1 MHTQGHHYI
10 RSARGR
16 RGLGYSPDV
25 SSNSPDRLARERQ
38 AYDHNQVWEYSH
50 AWYAR
55 VSHVF
60 DCPNTRRHERL
71 FDELIARHAAG
82 GRVLDVG
89 CGAGVNTRRLHA
101 LGATYVLGIDV
112 SETFVAQARAAE
124 VTGAVQFR
132 CGDVTEPL
140 DGRFDLICGRA
151 ILHHLDY
158 APMLTR
164 MLERNLAPG
173 GAMVFL
179 EPLGSN
185 AISRL
190 YGLLV
195 PRAHTPDERP
205 FTRHDLRWFREQ
217 FSRVEIL
224 PYNYLSYPAGIVS
237 SLVSRRPD
245 NAVLRAC
252 DRADMWLARHVPT
265 LAPRFRQVILY
276 IERPAPASPVAN

>member
-1 MHTQGHHYI
+1 MSGSSIRFRLISGLERTAWADVKQPGGCTPWVWDATYVLRGH
-10 RSARGR
+10 
-16 RGLGYSPDV
+16 
-25 SSNSPDRLARERQ
+25 
-38 AYDHNQVWEYSH
+38 
-50 AWYAR
+50 
-55 VSHVF
+55 
-60 DCPNTRRHERL
+60 
-71 FDELIARHAAG
+71 RHAAG

-89 CGAGVNTRRLHA
+89 CGAGVNTAAARPGHHLRAGHRRLRNVRRA
-101 LGATYVLGIDV
+101 G
-112 SETFVAQARAAE
+112 RAAE

-173 GAMVFL
+173 GAMVFM